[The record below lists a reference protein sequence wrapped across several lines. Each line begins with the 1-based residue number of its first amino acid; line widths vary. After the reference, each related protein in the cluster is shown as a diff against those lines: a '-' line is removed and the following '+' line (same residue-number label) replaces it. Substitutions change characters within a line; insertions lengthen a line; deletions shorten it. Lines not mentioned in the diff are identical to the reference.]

1 MRAVEFVTE
10 APAEYKE
17 IEFVCVNPQFPDA
30 TDPALQKKMYRGLK
44 QIDGVVPLWQEWGD
58 YSEGQASLSA
68 IYQDSDSRDK
78 ILSLAKQLGVK
89 VDLEQAVSDDYVD
102 RAMRGEHEGQRGLAE
117 GQNNLSYIGNCTDDD
132 VIEHIFGDA
141 TGFAQ
146 AVEEY
151 GDEFVLD
158 DLVVKY
164 DPETDVH
171 SFYYQQ
177 QDVAEGS
184 LTEIENMKQSHFRG
198 GKDTLDRFSTPGKKH
213 LRALP
218 GGSGLMYSITYDSY
232 VHILDPGIPG
242 ITKPSIVAGLY
253 LGKGVIPDSVQVGS
267 ITVDENYR
275 GRGLARALYGIVL
288 TIMKK
293 TLISGDS
300 QTPGGRRNWLSLASI
315 PGVEIKGLLDL
326 ANSQLE
332 KSRQVDNTI
341 DQLMQLGGQFVAKN
355 NNYTYWAFD
364 VVPGNGQLA
373 PAVKNKLSKL
383 YGYDSDNL
391 LMATWTGG
399 QQGLTER
406 KQSPLED
413 FEGLKFRMVNDND
426 QLFVNAFDSSGGNE
440 LGHVTFDIGDGKE
453 LDPQNLYVKHK
464 FRSQG
469 IARTMYDFV
478 KSKGYKI
485 QRSWDQTDA
494 GAGFWDKHRGEEE
507 RVWEQDDSEARSHDF
522 MAGHCHV
529 MALALK
535 QLHPDWQI
543 RAHVGYDDDEAD
555 DAEYRVDHVY
565 TVAPDG
571 TAYDC
576 RGKFSNE
583 QQLVG
588 PDTTGGVDTQYVNFG
603 PEEIKQAMLR
613 GELKRFSKQDLA
625 NAMQVGKQVVAEGS
639 SHQHTEIIK
648 HRVGDWIVY
657 LDNHSVIRAMTR
669 NIGPRMMSNLVTMVD
684 MIPDLEDKVP
694 KGGAFWIQDI
704 KTNSSFYF
712 KRLDIP
718 SEPLAVR
725 CETGVQDIP
734 RANKQTPVFQVNAYT
749 GPETKQAIQGM
760 KQAKLR
766 SKFVGTNTL
775 ANTLATNIQ
784 KGRIG
789 GDDAIRNPATQDSKR
804 YDTAFKQA
812 QRMDKEVDENFADG
826 RNPQDKGD
834 AKRHGI
840 NTKASVSSLRKTAKQ
855 GGRKGQLAHW
865 LANMKSGRAKKK

>member
-1 MRAVEFVTE
+1 MQVATQAGKQDVSE
-10 APAEYKE
+10 APAGYKE

-68 IYQDSDSRDK
+68 IYQDSMSRDK

-132 VIEHIFGDA
+132 VIEHVFGDA

-177 QDVAEGS
+177 Q
-184 LTEIENMKQSHFRG
+184 
-198 GKDTLDRFSTPGKKH
+198 
-213 LRALP
+213 
-218 GGSGLMYSITYDSY
+218 
-232 VHILDPGIPG
+232 
-242 ITKPSIVAGLY
+242 
-253 LGKGVIPDSVQVGS
+253 
-267 ITVDENYR
+267 
-275 GRGLARALYGIVL
+275 
-288 TIMKK
+288 
-293 TLISGDS
+293 
-300 QTPGGRRNWLSLASI
+300 
-315 PGVEIKGLLDL
+315 
-326 ANSQLE
+326 
-332 KSRQVDNTI
+332 
-341 DQLMQLGGQFVAKN
+341 
-355 NNYTYWAFD
+355 
-364 VVPGNGQLA
+364 
-373 PAVKNKLSKL
+373 
-383 YGYDSDNL
+383 
-391 LMATWTGG
+391 
-399 QQGLTER
+399 GLTER

-413 FEGLKFRMVNDND
+413 FEGLQFRMVNDND

-507 RVWEQDDSEARSHDF
+507 RVWEQD
-522 MAGHCHV
+522 
-529 MALALK
+529 
-535 QLHPDWQI
+535 
-543 RAHVGYDDDEAD
+543 
-555 DAEYRVDHVY
+555 
-565 TVAPDG
+565 
-571 TAYDC
+571 
-576 RGKFSNE
+576 
-583 QQLVG
+583 
-588 PDTTGGVDTQYVNFG
+588 
-603 PEEIKQAMLR
+603 
-613 GELKRFSKQDLA
+613 
-625 NAMQVGKQVVAEGS
+625 VAEGLDQDVPS
-639 SHQHTEIIK
+639 VLYHATYKPRLKSIQLKGLGSGGRRNWEDSQ
-648 HRVGDWIVY
+648 RGVVY
-657 LDNHSVIRAMTR
+657 LALDPDVAESYAETSDMVPDEWLDQIVMLKISTAGLDPNKFGID
-669 NIGPRMMSNLVTMVD
+669 SN
-684 MIPDLEDKVP
+684 
-694 KGGAFWIQDI
+694 
-704 KTNSSFYF
+704 
-712 KRLDIP
+712 
-718 SEPLAVR
+718 
-725 CETGVQDIP
+725 VQDNAGDTIEYHGVIP
-734 RANKQTPVFQVNAYT
+734 V
-749 GPETKQAIQGM
+749 
-760 KQAKLR
+760 
-766 SKFVGTNTL
+766 S
-775 ANTLATNIQ
+775 NISLY
-784 KGRIG
+784 KSGV
-789 GDDAIRNPATQDSKR
+789 A
-804 YDTAFKQA
+804 
-812 QRMDKEVDENFADG
+812 ENFADG

-834 AKRHGI
+834 SKRHGI

>member
-1 MRAVEFVTE
+1 MRASEFVSEVKGHDFMAGHCHVMAMALKQLHPDWQIRAHVGYDDDAADDTEYRVDHVYTVAPDGTAYDCRGRFDNEQQLVGPDTTGGVDTQYVNFGPEEIKQAMLRGELKRFTKQDLANAMQVATQAGKQDVSE
-10 APAEYKE
+10 APAGYKE

-89 VDLEQAVSDDYVD
+89 VDLEQAVSADYVD

-117 GQNNLSYIGNCTDDD
+117 GQDNLSYIGNCTDDD
-132 VIEHIFGDA
+132 VIEHVFGDA

-177 QDVAEGS
+177 Q
-184 LTEIENMKQSHFRG
+184 
-198 GKDTLDRFSTPGKKH
+198 
-213 LRALP
+213 
-218 GGSGLMYSITYDSY
+218 
-232 VHILDPGIPG
+232 
-242 ITKPSIVAGLY
+242 
-253 LGKGVIPDSVQVGS
+253 
-267 ITVDENYR
+267 
-275 GRGLARALYGIVL
+275 
-288 TIMKK
+288 
-293 TLISGDS
+293 
-300 QTPGGRRNWLSLASI
+300 
-315 PGVEIKGLLDL
+315 
-326 ANSQLE
+326 
-332 KSRQVDNTI
+332 
-341 DQLMQLGGQFVAKN
+341 
-355 NNYTYWAFD
+355 
-364 VVPGNGQLA
+364 
-373 PAVKNKLSKL
+373 
-383 YGYDSDNL
+383 
-391 LMATWTGG
+391 
-399 QQGLTER
+399 GLTER

-413 FEGLKFRMVNDND
+413 FEGLQFRMVNDND
-426 QLFVNAFDSSGGNE
+426 QLFVNAFDSSGSNE

-494 GAGFWDKHRGEEE
+494 GAGFWDKHRGEE
-507 RVWEQDDSEARSHDF
+507 RVWEQGVAEGLDQDIPSVLYHATYKPRLKSIQLKGLGSGGRRNWEDSQR
-522 MAGHCHV
+522 GV
-529 MALALK
+529 VYLALD
-535 QLHPDWQI
+535 PDVAESYAETSDMVPDEWLDQI
-543 RAHVGYDDDEAD
+543 VMLKISTAGLDPNKFGIDSNVQDNAGDTI
-555 DAEYRVDHVY
+555 EYHGVIPV
-565 TVAPDG
+565 
-571 TAYDC
+571 
-576 RGKFSNE
+576 SNIS
-583 QQLVG
+583 LYKSG
-588 PDTTGGVDTQYVNFG
+588 
-603 PEEIKQAMLR
+603 
-613 GELKRFSKQDLA
+613 
-625 NAMQVGKQVVAEGS
+625 VAEGS
-639 SHQHTEIIK
+639 SQQHTEIIK

-734 RANKQTPVFQVNAYT
+734 RANKQTPVFRVNAYT

>member
-1 MRAVEFVTE
+1 MRASEFVSEVKGHDFMAGHCHVMAMALKQLHPDWQIRAHVGYDDDAADDTEYRVDHVYTVAPDGTAYDCRGRFDNEQQLVGPDTTGGVDTQYVNFGPEEIKQAMLRGELKRFTKQDLANAMQVATQAGKQDVSE
-10 APAEYKE
+10 APAGYKE

-68 IYQDSDSRDK
+68 IYQDSMSRDK

-132 VIEHIFGDA
+132 VIEHVFGDA

-242 ITKPSIVAGLY
+242 TTKPSIVAGLY

-326 ANSQLE
+326 ANSQLD

-341 DQLMQLGGQFVAKN
+341 DQLMQLGGQFVARD

-399 QQGLTER
+399 QQG
-406 KQSPLED
+406 
-413 FEGLKFRMVNDND
+413 
-426 QLFVNAFDSSGGNE
+426 
-440 LGHVTFDIGDGKE
+440 
-453 LDPQNLYVKHK
+453 
-464 FRSQG
+464 
-469 IARTMYDFV
+469 
-478 KSKGYKI
+478 
-485 QRSWDQTDA
+485 
-494 GAGFWDKHRGEEE
+494 
-507 RVWEQDDSEARSHDF
+507 
-522 MAGHCHV
+522 
-529 MALALK
+529 
-535 QLHPDWQI
+535 
-543 RAHVGYDDDEAD
+543 
-555 DAEYRVDHVY
+555 
-565 TVAPDG
+565 
-571 TAYDC
+571 
-576 RGKFSNE
+576 
-583 QQLVG
+583 
-588 PDTTGGVDTQYVNFG
+588 
-603 PEEIKQAMLR
+603 
-613 GELKRFSKQDLA
+613 
-625 NAMQVGKQVVAEGS
+625 VAEGLDQDVPS
-639 SHQHTEIIK
+639 VLYHATYKPRLKSIQLKGLGSGGRRNWEDSQ
-648 HRVGDWIVY
+648 RGVVY
-657 LDNHSVIRAMTR
+657 LALDPDVAESYAETSDMVPDEWLDQIVMLKISTAGLDPNKFGID
-669 NIGPRMMSNLVTMVD
+669 SN
-684 MIPDLEDKVP
+684 
-694 KGGAFWIQDI
+694 
-704 KTNSSFYF
+704 
-712 KRLDIP
+712 
-718 SEPLAVR
+718 
-725 CETGVQDIP
+725 VQDNAGDTIEYHGVIP
-734 RANKQTPVFQVNAYT
+734 V
-749 GPETKQAIQGM
+749 
-760 KQAKLR
+760 
-766 SKFVGTNTL
+766 S
-775 ANTLATNIQ
+775 NISLY
-784 KGRIG
+784 KSGV
-789 GDDAIRNPATQDSKR
+789 A
-804 YDTAFKQA
+804 
-812 QRMDKEVDENFADG
+812 ENFADG

-834 AKRHGI
+834 SKRHGI

>member
-1 MRAVEFVTE
+1 MRASEFVSEVKGHDFMAGHCHVMAMALKQLHPDWQIRAHVGYDDDAADDTEYRVDHVYTVAPDGTAYDCRGRFDNEQQLVGPDTTGGVDTQYVNFGPEEIKQAMLRGELKRFTKQDLANAMQVATQAGKQDVSE
-10 APAEYKE
+10 APAGYKE

-89 VDLEQAVSDDYVD
+89 VDLEQAVSADYVD

-117 GQNNLSYIGNCTDDD
+117 GQDNLSYIGNCTDDD
-132 VIEHIFGDA
+132 VIEHVFGDA

-177 QDVAEGS
+177 Q
-184 LTEIENMKQSHFRG
+184 
-198 GKDTLDRFSTPGKKH
+198 
-213 LRALP
+213 
-218 GGSGLMYSITYDSY
+218 
-232 VHILDPGIPG
+232 
-242 ITKPSIVAGLY
+242 
-253 LGKGVIPDSVQVGS
+253 
-267 ITVDENYR
+267 
-275 GRGLARALYGIVL
+275 
-288 TIMKK
+288 
-293 TLISGDS
+293 
-300 QTPGGRRNWLSLASI
+300 
-315 PGVEIKGLLDL
+315 
-326 ANSQLE
+326 
-332 KSRQVDNTI
+332 
-341 DQLMQLGGQFVAKN
+341 
-355 NNYTYWAFD
+355 
-364 VVPGNGQLA
+364 
-373 PAVKNKLSKL
+373 
-383 YGYDSDNL
+383 
-391 LMATWTGG
+391 
-399 QQGLTER
+399 GLTER

-413 FEGLKFRMVNDND
+413 FEGLQFRMVNDND
-426 QLFVNAFDSSGGNE
+426 QLFVNAFDSSGSNE

-494 GAGFWDKHRGEEE
+494 GAGFWDKHRGEE
-507 RVWEQDDSEARSHDF
+507 RVWEQGVAEGLDQDIPSVLYHATYKPRLKSIQLKGLGSGGRRNWEDSQR
-522 MAGHCHV
+522 GV
-529 MALALK
+529 VYLALD
-535 QLHPDWQI
+535 PDVAESYAETSDMVPDEWLDQI
-543 RAHVGYDDDEAD
+543 VMLKISTAGLDPNKFGIDSNVQDNAGDTI
-555 DAEYRVDHVY
+555 EYHGVIPV
-565 TVAPDG
+565 
-571 TAYDC
+571 
-576 RGKFSNE
+576 SNIS
-583 QQLVG
+583 LYKSG
-588 PDTTGGVDTQYVNFG
+588 
-603 PEEIKQAMLR
+603 
-613 GELKRFSKQDLA
+613 
-625 NAMQVGKQVVAEGS
+625 VAEGS
-639 SHQHTEIIK
+639 SQQHTEIIK

-684 MIPDLEDKVP
+684 VIPDLEDKVP

-734 RANKQTPVFQVNAYT
+734 RANKQTPVFRVNAYT

-826 RNPQDKGD
+826 RHPEDKGD

>member
-1 MRAVEFVTE
+1 MRASEFVSEVKGHDFMAGHCHVMAMALKQLHPDWQIRAHVGYDDDAADDTEYRVDHVYTVAPDGTAYDCRGRFDNEQQLVGPDTTGGVDTQYVNFGPEEIKQAMLRGELKRFTKQDLANAMQVATQAGKQDVSE
-10 APAEYKE
+10 APAGYKE

-68 IYQDSDSRDK
+68 IYQDSMSRDK

-117 GQNNLSYIGNCTDDD
+117 GQDNLSYIGNCTDDD

-177 QDVAEGS
+177 QDVTEGS
-184 LTEIENMKQSHFRG
+184 N
-198 GKDTLDRFSTPGKKH
+198 
-213 LRALP
+213 
-218 GGSGLMYSITYDSY
+218 
-232 VHILDPGIPG
+232 
-242 ITKPSIVAGLY
+242 
-253 LGKGVIPDSVQVGS
+253 
-267 ITVDENYR
+267 
-275 GRGLARALYGIVL
+275 
-288 TIMKK
+288 
-293 TLISGDS
+293 
-300 QTPGGRRNWLSLASI
+300 
-315 PGVEIKGLLDL
+315 
-326 ANSQLE
+326 
-332 KSRQVDNTI
+332 
-341 DQLMQLGGQFVAKN
+341 
-355 NNYTYWAFD
+355 
-364 VVPGNGQLA
+364 
-373 PAVKNKLSKL
+373 
-383 YGYDSDNL
+383 
-391 LMATWTGG
+391 
-399 QQGLTER
+399 
-406 KQSPLED
+406 
-413 FEGLKFRMVNDND
+413 
-426 QLFVNAFDSSGGNE
+426 
-440 LGHVTFDIGDGKE
+440 
-453 LDPQNLYVKHK
+453 
-464 FRSQG
+464 
-469 IARTMYDFV
+469 
-478 KSKGYKI
+478 
-485 QRSWDQTDA
+485 
-494 GAGFWDKHRGEEE
+494 
-507 RVWEQDDSEARSHDF
+507 
-522 MAGHCHV
+522 
-529 MALALK
+529 
-535 QLHPDWQI
+535 
-543 RAHVGYDDDEAD
+543 
-555 DAEYRVDHVY
+555 
-565 TVAPDG
+565 
-571 TAYDC
+571 
-576 RGKFSNE
+576 
-583 QQLVG
+583 
-588 PDTTGGVDTQYVNFG
+588 
-603 PEEIKQAMLR
+603 
-613 GELKRFSKQDLA
+613 
-625 NAMQVGKQVVAEGS
+625 
-639 SHQHTEIIK
+639 HQHTEIIK